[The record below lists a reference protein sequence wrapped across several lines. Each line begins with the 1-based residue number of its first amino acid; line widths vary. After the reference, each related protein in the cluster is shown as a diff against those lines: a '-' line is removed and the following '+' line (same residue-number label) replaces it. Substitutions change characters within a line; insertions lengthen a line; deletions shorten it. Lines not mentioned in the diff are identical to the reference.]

1 MAIVKLITIQ
11 EGVLESNFDAVI
23 NPIISK
29 NGSFSEYLY
38 QEFGLDETKLKEL
51 RNKYTV
57 AV

>member
-1 MAIVKLITIQ
+1 M
-11 EGVLESNFDAVI
+11 ESDSDTAT

-29 NGSFSEYLY
+29 NGSFSEHLY